1 MTEELDRTKRRCAI
15 CGRADLPAYSF
26 VAGMPACCFGCLS
39 ALAARE
45 VQRLQPKQDTTK

>member
-1 MTEELDRTKRRCAI
+1 MTEELDIALRRCAI

-26 VAGMPACCFGCLS
+26 VRDLSACCYECLS

-45 VQRLQPKQDTTK
+45 VQRLQPKQDSK